1 MNNVLFFVKNY
12 FRMFLTKLLRRQ
24 KNSGNSVAVFAMLLS
39 LTFVVSFAFLA
50 YTTIETAL
58 KAGMPS
64 LALSSF
70 ATTILMFTFML
81 VVTESSSTSKHTDE
95 EMLLSLPFTKRQI
108 ICAKVLYYLIFDFV
122 LVGLLVLPS
131 YIIYYFLVET
141 SFMLVIR
148 ALYVILSST
157 VLATSL
163 ARLISVFFIRIT
175 KSFRYSDIIK
185 STLSVILMVGFVIFY
200 VFFSY
205 VSNDVSKAG
214 EIYEFYPIVLI
225 TSFIESSNFES
236 FIIITLICYSLFII
250 SILLKSYYM
259 GKTLSTYRSKNKELL
274 FKEQSVGKSLFK
286 RELNKYF
293 SIPIYVSNTI
303 FGPLFVI
310 LVALVIM
317 FVGKDYFIDII
328 EAVLASGYESGIAPS
343 DVMNN
348 INKYFDFG
356 LIALMSMLIS
366 VMPTTA
372 ASISLENKELWILKA
387 HPISYKDVFIS
398 KILVNMTITL
408 IPSLI
413 AIVLLIN
420 KIEWIYLLFGI
431 IFIILVS
438 IFTSIIGLYSNLMYP
453 KFNWESEQEVIKQGV
468 SSLVAMTM
476 NLIVTLIPLVLYFIM
491 PGIEFIKLLFV
502 VLISLVITIIL
513 IFVLFTKGKKLYE
526 KL

>member
-1 MNNVLFFVKNY
+1 MNNVLFLVKNY

-24 KNSGNSVAVFAMLLS
+24 KNSGNSIAIIAILISFMFLGTFAYLS
-39 LTFVVSFAFLA
+39 
-50 YTTIETAL
+50 YTTIQTTL

-81 VVTESSSTSKHTDE
+81 VVTESSSTSKHTDD
-95 EMLLSLPFTKRQI
+95 EMLLSLPFTKIQI
-108 ICAKVLYYLIFDFV
+108 ITAKVLYYLIFDLI

-131 YIIYYFLVET
+131 YIIYYYLVET

-163 ARLISVFFIRIT
+163 ASLISIFFIRIT

-185 STLSVILMVGFVIFY
+185 STLSVILMVGFVMFY

-214 EIYEFYPIVLI
+214 EIYQFYPIVLI
-225 TSFIESSNFES
+225 TSFIENSNLES
-236 FIIITLICYSLFII
+236 FIIITIICYSLFII
-250 SILLKSYYM
+250 SILLKSHYM
-259 GKTLSTYRSKNKELL
+259 GKSVSTYRSKNKELI
-274 FKEQSVGKSLFK
+274 FKEQTVRKSLFK

-310 LVALVIM
+310 LLALVIM
-317 FVGKDYFIDII
+317 FIGKDYFINIM
-328 EAVLASGYESGIAPS
+328 EAVIASGYESGVAPA
-343 DVMNN
+343 DIMNS
-348 INKYFDFG
+348 INRYFDFG
-356 LIALMSMLIS
+356 LIAIISLLIS
-366 VMPTTA
+366 VAPTTA
-372 ASISLENKELWILKA
+372 SSISLENKELWILKA
-387 HPISYKDVFIS
+387 HPVSYKDVFIS
-398 KILVNMTITL
+398 KILVNVCVTL
-408 IPSLI
+408 VPSLI
-413 AIVLLIN
+413 AIILLIN
-420 KIEWIYLLFGI
+420 KIEWIYLIFGLI
-431 IFIILVS
+431 LVTLVS
-438 IFTSIIGLYSNLMYP
+438 ILTSIIGLYANLMYP

-468 SSLVAMTM
+468 SVIVSMTL
-476 NLIVTLIPLVLYFIM
+476 NSIVILIPILLYFII
-491 PGIEFIKLLFV
+491 PGYKIIKLLIV
-502 VLISLVITIIL
+502 VLTIL
-513 IFVLFTKGKKLYE
+513 IFTLILIFLLFTKGKKLYE